1 MLVNWE
7 YRHGLSTVKDTWEY
21 EAYQPPGDKNKY
33 YQVMVEADKKAFD
46 KFLSHVLENHDS
58 VPHCVNWD
66 RKGAE
71 ELLEA
76 ARSKKMNKTV
86 SVLKKHLEG
95 K

>member
-1 MLVNWE
+1 M
-7 YRHGLSTVKDTWEY
+7 RY
-21 EAYQPPGDKNKY
+21 EDYQPPEDKNTY
-33 YQVMVEADKKAFD
+33 YRDCVDDDKKALD
-46 KFLSHVLENHDS
+46 KFLSHVLGNHAS
-58 VPHCVNWD
+58 VPHCISWD